1 MRDGNDGYERGVK
14 HMHGWSR
21 NLATS
26 SASIG
31 GTFVGIDCGERS
43 LETFSYKGGHL
54 ETC

>member
-1 MRDGNDGYERGVK
+1 MC
-14 HMHGWSR
+14 GWSR

-31 GTFVGIDCGERS
+31 GTYVVIDCGEHF